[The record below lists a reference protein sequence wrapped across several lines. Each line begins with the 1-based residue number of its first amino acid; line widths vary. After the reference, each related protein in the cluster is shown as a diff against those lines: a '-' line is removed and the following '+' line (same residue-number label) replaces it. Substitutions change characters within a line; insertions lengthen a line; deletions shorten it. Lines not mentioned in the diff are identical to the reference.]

1 MSFHPT
7 VLTQN
12 SFSTKRRTN
21 SCRVKV
27 NEIELP
33 AYKEAH
39 PVVRESIMNYDQ
51 HVYAV
56 DDVNERDCSPHP
68 LDIMAVWALYQQT
81 TP

>member
-1 MSFHPT
+1 
-7 VLTQN
+7 
-12 SFSTKRRTN
+12 
-21 SCRVKV
+21 
-27 NEIELP
+27 
-33 AYKEAH
+33 
-39 PVVRESIMNYDQ
+39 VVRESIMNYDQ